1 MASVVEELKGKL
13 AELEALLEAIRA
25 EALILEGQK
34 SAFMTV
40 IKVFDP
46 SAKSEVRQ
54 QPKQRDRSTPGRR
67 VTDLLRGRD
76 VRRGV
81 LELLRD
87 AEEPILAGDLSKRFA
102 EREGFGTEIA
112 VIGPNLAGTAPCDG
126 SLHQINR
133 FFTQVRCGIVALER
147 APVLRRSDGRVEP
160 GKSQGISQVSMLQSN
175 PDVVTQCDR

>member
-1 MASVVEELKGKL
+1 MVSVVEELKGKL
-13 AELEALLEAIRA
+13 AELEARLEEIRA

-34 SAFMTV
+34 AAFMTV

-46 SAKSEVRQ
+46 SAMSEVRQ
-54 QPKQRDRSTPGRR
+54 QPKKRDRSTPGRR

-102 EREGFGTEIA
+102 EREGFATEIDGI
-112 VIGPNLAGTAPCDG
+112 VPNLAG
-126 SLHQINR
+126 R
-133 FFTQVRCGIVALER
+133 FSGLLER
-147 APVLRRSDGRVEP
+147 MEDTGLVRSSDAPDGRRRLWE
-160 GKSQGISQVSMLQSN
+160 IA
-175 PDVVTQCDR
+175 R

>member
-13 AELEALLEAIRA
+13 AELEARLEAIRA

-40 IKVFDP
+40 IKVFEP
-46 SAKSEVRQ
+46 SATSEVRQ

-112 VIGPNLAGTAPCDG
+112 VIGPNLAGRFSGLLDRMQQDGLVRSSDAP
-126 SLHQINR
+126 
-133 FFTQVRCGIVALER
+133 
-147 APVLRRSDGRVEP
+147 DGRRWLWGSP
-160 GKSQGISQVSMLQSN
+160 G
-175 PDVVTQCDR
+175 D

>member
-1 MASVVEELKGKL
+1 
-13 AELEALLEAIRA
+13 
-25 EALILEGQK
+25 
-34 SAFMTV
+34 MTV
-40 IKVFDP
+40 IKVFEP
-46 SAKSEVRQ
+46 SATSEVRQ

-112 VIGPNLAGTAPCDG
+112 VIGPNLAGRFSGLLDRMQQDGLVRSSDAP
-126 SLHQINR
+126 
-133 FFTQVRCGIVALER
+133 
-147 APVLRRSDGRVEP
+147 DGRRWLWGSP
-160 GKSQGISQVSMLQSN
+160 G
-175 PDVVTQCDR
+175 D